1 MAQNKKQ
8 PNIPT
13 SAMLTIS
20 QADFKSRLEKRIEI
34 GEELKARKINSNN
47 EYEKLTS
54 DFNIWDDYNHEMLK
68 QVFDVHKNEYSDSY
82 DHAGFT
88 FMGQMGEVQGNPIQT
103 KKNLIDYRLNN
114 LKSLLAKA
122 ELLKTSIPN
131 TDGQKITLT
140 TDNKQVFIVH
150 GHNKEIQQSVA
161 RTIEKLGLKPII
173 LHEQPNS
180 GKTVIEK
187 FEAYSN
193 VGFAIIL
200 MTDDDAGKAK
210 TENDLKKRARQNVI
224 LELGYFI
231 GKLGRDKVLPLYVDG
246 VELPSDIH
254 GVVYVPID
262 QAENWKFS
270 IVRELKAAGYSV
282 DANKLL

>member
-1 MAQNKKQ
+1 MAQKKNQ
-8 PNIPT
+8 ASTPMN
-13 SAMLTIS
+13 AMLTIS
-20 QADFKSRLEKRIEI
+20 QADFKNRLEKRIEI
-34 GEELKARKINSNN
+34 GEELKARTIKSNS
-47 EYEKLTS
+47 EFEELTS
-54 DFNIWDDYNHEMLK
+54 DFNIWDEYNNEMLN
-68 QVFDVHKNEYSDSY
+68 QVFDIYKNVYAEQY

-88 FMGQMGEVQGNPIQT
+88 FMGQMGEVQGDPVQT

-122 ELLKTSIPN
+122 ELLKTSTPN
-131 TDGQKITLT
+131 IVGQKITLVADT
-140 TDNKQVFIVH
+140 NQVFVVH
-150 GHNKEIQQSVA
+150 GHNREIQQSVA

-187 FEAYSN
+187 FEAHSN
-193 VGFAIIL
+193 VGFAIVI
-200 MTDDDAGKAK
+200 MTDDDAGKSN
-210 TENDLKKRARQNVI
+210 TEKDLKKRARQNVI

-231 GKLGRDKVLPLYVDG
+231 GKLGRNKVLPLYMDG

-262 QAENWKFS
+262 QSDNWKFS

>member
-8 PNIPT
+8 VSTPMN
-13 SAMLTIS
+13 AMLTIS
-20 QADFKSRLEKRIEI
+20 QADFKNRLEKRIEM
-34 GEELKARKINSNN
+34 GEELKARTIKSNS
-47 EYEKLTS
+47 EFEKLTS
-54 DFNIWDDYNHEMLK
+54 DFNIWDEYNNEMLN
-68 QVFDVHKNEYSDSY
+68 QVFDIYKNVYAEQY

-88 FMGQMGEVQGNPIQT
+88 FMGQMGEVQGDPVQT

-122 ELLKTSIPN
+122 ELLKMSTPN
-131 TDGQKITLT
+131 IVGQKITLVADT
-140 TDNKQVFIVH
+140 NQVFVVH

-187 FEAYSN
+187 FEAHSN
-193 VGFAIIL
+193 VGFAIVI
-200 MTDDDAGKAK
+200 MTDDDAGKSN
-210 TENDLKKRARQNVI
+210 TEKDLKKRARQNVI

-231 GKLGRDKVLPLYVDG
+231 GKLGRNKVLPLYMDG

-262 QAENWKFS
+262 QSDNWKFS
-270 IVRELKAAGYSV
+270 IVRELKAAGYGV